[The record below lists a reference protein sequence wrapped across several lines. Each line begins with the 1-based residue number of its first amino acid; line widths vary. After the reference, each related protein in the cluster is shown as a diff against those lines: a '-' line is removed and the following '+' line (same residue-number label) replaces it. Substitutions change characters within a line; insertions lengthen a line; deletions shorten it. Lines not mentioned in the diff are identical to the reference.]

1 MSQIREEKSPKKTI
15 EKIKNNIFFMYSYN
29 NNTKNYTIYI
39 NKYIAI
45 TFATLSTIA
54 LGHLFKKIIY

>member
-1 MSQIREEKSPKKTI
+1 MSQIREEKSPKKKI

-29 NNTKNYTIYI
+29 NNTKNYIIYI

-54 LGHLFKKIIY
+54 LGNLFKKIIY